1 VSFELLCNFPF
12 VILIFSEGQIS
23 VYQFR
28 LLNFYG
34 DNMVLQSAPKAATIA
49 GWGLGNTTVEL
60 DFNGKHYEAPVDGST
75 NFKKQKYI

>member
-1 VSFELLCNFPF
+1 LSF
-12 VILIFSEGQIS
+12 IEGQIS

-60 DFNGKHYEAPVDGST
+60 DFNGKHYEAPVDGIT
-75 NFKKQKYI
+75 EILKRKKYTFKIILEFL

>member
-1 VSFELLCNFPF
+1 VSFDMLSNYHF
-12 VILIFSEGQIS
+12 LIFMFLEGQIS
-23 VYQFR
+23 VDQFR

-60 DFNGKHYEAPVDGST
+60 DFNGKHYQAPVDGNT
-75 NFKKQKYI
+75 DFF